1 MDGSG
6 GQRLPHDSHQ
16 VTQDQDAPMVRG
28 KHLVKE
34 YLDLLRCHGVG
45 PLAGELLEEEE
56 DHVELLRDPRAP
68 ELPQDLGPTATRWA
82 RVPAHHL

>member
-6 GQRLPHDSHQ
+6 GQSLPHDSHQ
-16 VTQDQDAPMVRG
+16 VAQDQDAPMVRG

-45 PLAGELLEEEE
+45 PLAGELLEE
-56 DHVELLRDPRAP
+56 DHVELTRDSGFP
-68 ELPQDLGPTATRWA
+68 ELSQDDVHTVTRWA